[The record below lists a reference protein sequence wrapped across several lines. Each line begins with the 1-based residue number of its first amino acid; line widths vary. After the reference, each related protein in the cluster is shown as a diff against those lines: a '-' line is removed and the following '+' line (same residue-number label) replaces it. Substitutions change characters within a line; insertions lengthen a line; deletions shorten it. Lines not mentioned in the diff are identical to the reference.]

1 MIIIPLPQ
9 QLHTS
14 FEVAGEEVIGLI
26 KAKFHHHVGA
36 QPQIDRVHLLT
47 RACKTGSEKTT
58 VIMCH
63 DLPLS
68 ICYSCVCVCVCLCS
82 RARARA
88 CIRACVRACVHTC
101 ARACVRFRYEFVPTQ
116 IDWERVCACTRVGAC
131 SQSACAAVCTYI
143 HRCMHATRACKHKCM
158 PAIFV
163 CARVEHTQM
172 HACL

>member
-68 ICYSCVCVCVCLCS
+68 ICYSCVCVCVSVL
-82 RARARA
+82 ARARA
-88 CIRACVRACVHTC
+88 YVHTCVRACVRAYVRT
-101 ARACVRFRYEFVPTQ
+101 CVR
-116 IDWERVCACTRVGAC
+116 
-131 SQSACAAVCTYI
+131 AVST
-143 HRCMHATRACKHKCM
+143 
-158 PAIFV
+158 
-163 CARVEHTQM
+163 
-172 HACL
+172 

>member
-68 ICYSCVCVCVCLCS
+68 ICYSCVCVCVCA
-82 RARARA
+82 RARARVRA
-88 CIRACVRACVHTC
+88 YVRACVRACIRAHV
-101 ARACVRFRYEFVPTQ
+101 RACGFDMSSCQLKSIE
-116 IDWERVCACTRVGAC
+116 
-131 SQSACAAVCTYI
+131 SACARVHVWVRAHKARARLYVHTFTDVCMQ
-143 HRCMHATRACKHKCM
+143 HEHANTN
-158 PAIFV
+158 
-163 CARVEHTQM
+163 
-172 HACL
+172 ACLPYLCVRV